1 MRERLATMNPHALTA
16 MTRRLLEANARGFWD
31 ADDTT
36 IAALQDVYDDLEDR
50 LEGVAVAQ

>member
-1 MRERLATMNPHALTA
+1 

-31 ADDTT
+31 ADDAT